1 VTAARF
7 ARKPL
12 TTSDATAHRT
22 GYRSRV
28 LSPDAAGKVLVVD
41 DNAENRALA
50 QATLDDEGIACALAS
65 SGADGVA
72 AFVRERPD
80 CILLDIRMPDVDG
93 IEACRRIRALPGG
106 DRVAIVFVT
115 AQRDVE
121 TFDRALAAGGD
132 DFITKPFR
140 PNELVVRVQTA
151 LRLRQ
156 VTAERG
162 ELAVELKHQ
171 RDELL
176 RLQLQKEQLS
186 AFLVHDFKNPVNA
199 IELQAQRITRNA
211 AADARARD
219 AATKICDE
227 TRALMRMITNLL
239 DITRADEAQ
248 LAPVRQILDPRV
260 VIEEALG
267 ELRARAA
274 ASGLDIAVEV
284 EASRVHA
291 DRDLLHRVL
300 TNLLENA
307 IRHGPEGSVVQVSAR
322 RDGRATELRVT
333 DAGPGVP
340 PDQRERVFERFVTGE
355 TSARGNRGLGLAFCR
370 LAVTAHGGTI
380 WIEDARPGAA
390 FCVRIPDAD

>member
-1 VTAARF
+1 MDGIAAF
-7 ARKPL
+7 AR
-12 TTSDATAHRT
+12 D
-22 GYRSRV
+22 
-28 LSPDAAGKVLVVD
+28 
-41 DNAENRALA
+41 
-50 QATLDDEGIACALAS
+50 Q
-65 SGADGVA
+65 
-72 AFVRERPD
+72 PD

-106 DRVAIVFVT
+106 ARVAIVFVT

-132 DFITKPFR
+132 DFITKPVR

-151 LRLRQ
+151 LRLRH

-162 ELAVELKHQ
+162 ELAAELKHQ
-171 RDELL
+171 RDELQ

-199 IELQAQRITRNA
+199 IELQAQRIVRDA
-211 AADARARD
+211 AADPRARD

-239 DITRADEAQ
+239 DITRADQAQ
-248 LAPVRQILDPRV
+248 LAPTRQVLDPRV
-260 VIEEALG
+260 VIESAIA
-267 ELRARAA
+267 ELHARAI
-274 ASGLDIAVEV
+274 ASGIEIAVEV
-284 EASRVHA
+284 EATRVHA

-300 TNLLENA
+300 ANLLENA
-307 IRHGPEGSVVQVSAR
+307 IRHAPEGSVVRVTAR
-322 RDGRATELRVT
+322 RDGRVTELRVI

-340 PDQRERVFERFVTGE
+340 PDQRERVFDRFVTRE
-355 TSARGNRGLGLAFCR
+355 ASARGNRGLGLAFCR
-370 LAVTAHGGTI
+370 LAVAAHAGTI

-390 FCVRIPDAD
+390 FCLRIPDDD